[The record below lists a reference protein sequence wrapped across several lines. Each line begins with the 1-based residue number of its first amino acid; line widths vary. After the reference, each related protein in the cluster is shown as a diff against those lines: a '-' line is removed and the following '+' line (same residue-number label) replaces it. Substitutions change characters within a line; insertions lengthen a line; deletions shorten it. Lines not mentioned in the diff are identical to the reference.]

1 MDQPTIPTLYK
12 YIMNFSVHLSSL
24 QDTVFAFVFFMKKKS
39 VQFPTPLC
47 ESTNRAEAL
56 KYSLKFFFDIMNR
69 KQMEEHCWKT

>member
-1 MDQPTIPTLYK
+1 MTHEAADHSNMVQVHNELA
-12 YIMNFSVHLSSL
+12 VHLSSL
-24 QDTVFAFVFFMKKKS
+24 IQDVFFMKKKS